1 MGTKNVDREDN
12 CLRFNHTGS
21 PDFGWRNMWTALN
34 HLLWIQVAC
43 FPSITRSHKL
53 KIQKALSSTNVKK
66 AFVLWKMK
74 KNAEEC
80 EGRLAKNCV
89 WNALSYMLQKIGLQ
103 PPTHPSPPSQYF
115 EEQILPSEG
124 FICYLSI
131 LKLCSLKPLPSCPR
145 GNKILKVFFCK
156 ETCLLVPWLTQ
167 KKPARK
173 LNLDDFRPLWPL
185 LLELIHFSLVMLQEQ
200 TTVPIVA
207 IDDIIHYSFHQ
218 SFIPLSCL
226 IPSTIRRLTKDVLE
240 SLREIPSDDPL
251 SGGLGLF
258 YINKCRPLI
267 WENS

>member
-1 MGTKNVDREDN
+1 MLTKADEGGRGGKPNADHCWRRGEGGT
-12 CLRFNHTGS
+12 

-43 FPSITRSHKL
+43 FPSLNISHKL
-53 KIQKALSSTNVKK
+53 EIQKALSSTNVKK

-103 PPTHPSPPSQYF
+103 PPTHPHPHSILKNKFSPVKVLYVTYPISM
-115 EEQILPSEG
+115 
-124 FICYLSI
+124 

-156 ETCLLVPWLTQ
+156 ETCLLVSWLTR
-167 KKPARK
+167 KKPPRK

-185 LLELIHFSLVMLQEQ
+185 LLELIHFSLVILQEQ

-207 IDDIIHYSFHQ
+207 IDDIILFINPLSLSVASFHPR
-218 SFIPLSCL
+218 S
-226 IPSTIRRLTKDVLE
+226 DVLLKT
-240 SLREIPSDDPL
+240 S
-251 SGGLGLF
+251 
-258 YINKCRPLI
+258 
-267 WENS
+267 